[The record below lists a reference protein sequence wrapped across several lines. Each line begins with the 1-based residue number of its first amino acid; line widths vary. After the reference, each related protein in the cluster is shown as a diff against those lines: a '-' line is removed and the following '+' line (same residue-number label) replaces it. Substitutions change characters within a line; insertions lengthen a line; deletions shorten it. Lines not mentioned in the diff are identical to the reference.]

1 MHLSGV
7 ILRNENG
14 EILLIHRA
22 TPRLTQWE
30 IPGGKI
36 EPDEAPSSAAAR
48 EALEELNVDVSIVR
62 ELGSDS
68 FEEDGHSIMYT
79 WFLGDTNDGE
89 PQIGEPDKYDGMRY
103 WPVQELSRTTEAIS
117 PNTVNFIRHLNTGL
131 VQI

>member
-89 PQIGEPDKYDGMRY
+89 PQIGEPDKYDGMQTNA
-103 WPVQELSRTTEAIS
+103 VQHHHRTTEALQ
-117 PNTVNFIRHLNTGL
+117 PTTVKFR
-131 VQI
+131 